1 MAADPTIP
9 NIISDA
15 MGDSRVSRLIE
26 EAILEDLGMGD
37 ITTDGIVPPE
47 LPGRGEIR
55 VKEPGVVAGL
65 AVVEMVFHFVD
76 PEIIMKIL
84 CSDASHVE
92 AGSVIGNVK
101 GSFASLLKA
110 ERTALNILQRMS
122 GIATMTAKFVDAV
135 KGTNARITDT
145 RKTPP
150 GLRILDKLAV
160 RVGGGVNHRFG
171 LDDMALIKDNH
182 VAAAGGIGPAIER
195 CLQYLQQKK
204 YIVRAEVETKNLDEV
219 QQVLKYSGIHRIML
233 DNFSLDE
240 MKRAVQMIDHKV
252 EVEASG
258 NVSLDNVR
266 AIAETGVDVI
276 SVGAL
281 THSPK
286 ALDISMKITHL
297 SKSRT

>member
-1 MAADPTIP
+1 MTIDPTIP
-9 NIISDA
+9 NILSDA
-15 MGDSRVSRLIE
+15 VGDGRVTRLIE
-26 EAILEDLGMGD
+26 EAILEDLGVGD
-37 ITTDGIVPPE
+37 ITTDGIVSHE
-47 LPGRGEIR
+47 LPGRGDIL
-55 VKEPGVVAGL
+55 VKETGVIAGLSVAGL
-65 AVVEMVFHFVD
+65 VFQFID
-76 PEIIMKIL
+76 PEIVMNL
-84 CSDASHVE
+84 RRPSGSRVE
-92 AGSVIGNVK
+92 AGTVVATAE

-122 GIATMTAKFVDAV
+122 GIATLTAKFVDAV

-160 RVGGGVNHRFG
+160 RVGGGINHRFG

-182 VAAAGGIGPAIER
+182 IAAAGGIGPAIER
-195 CLQYLQQKK
+195 CLQYLQGKK
-204 YIVRAEVETKNLDEV
+204 YSVRVEIETKNLDEV

-233 DNFSLDE
+233 DHFSLDE
-240 MKRAVQMIDHKV
+240 MKRAVQLIDHKL

-258 NVSLDNVR
+258 NVSLENVHT
-266 AIAETGVDVI
+266 IAETGVDVI

-286 ALDISMKITHL
+286 ALDISMKITNL
-297 SKSRT
+297 SKSHT